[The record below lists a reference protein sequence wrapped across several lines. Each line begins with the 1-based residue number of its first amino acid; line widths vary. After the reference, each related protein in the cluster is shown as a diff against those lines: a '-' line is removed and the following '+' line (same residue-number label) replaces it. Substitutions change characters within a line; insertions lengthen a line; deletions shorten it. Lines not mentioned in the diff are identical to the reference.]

1 MNEGKPTTPH
11 QPSAQPAPSG
21 PPDAFP
27 RGTTSTP
34 ASTAASPATA
44 SAAIPSDLAT
54 DEPADQPGDARSPSH
69 TSEAGPTKADAAKDT
84 ASAIFDEVK
93 AAVGGASKREPY
105 PWLALVSLI
114 AAIVWLVWPE
124 DDKLGAENLKLWTVF
139 VVASVVLLF
148 APMVRSVLRLPAER
162 AWQFCVAGAAGFG
175 FAWVA
180 FLLPTINSNQ
190 AFFGTIGFA
199 AAGLAAWTAPGR
211 PQ

>member
-1 MNEGKPTTPH
+1 MSESKPTTSH
-11 QPSAQPAPSG
+11 QPTPSGSSDAFPHGAPSSTIGDPITPPDLSEPSEPSG
-21 PPDAFP
+21 PSK
-27 RGTTSTP
+27 G
-34 ASTAASPATA
+34 
-44 SAAIPSDLAT
+44 
-54 DEPADQPGDARSPSH
+54 E
-69 TSEAGPTKADAAKDT
+69 AAKDT
-84 ASAIFDEVK
+84 ASAMFGEMK

-105 PWLALVSLI
+105 PWLALASAI
-114 AAIVWLVWPE
+114 AAIVWLLWPE

-139 VVASVVLLF
+139 VVASVALVF
-148 APMVRSVLRLPAER
+148 APMVRKGLRLPDDR

-211 PQ
+211 PE